1 MKVVKITSLG
11 CPSCIVMTKVCKEFQ
26 DKYDFVLEEYTY
38 DHNVD
43 FIESHF
49 DINHRIPTFIFY
61 QDNEEVGRL
70 VGERKLE
77 EFVKIYEEF
86 NKEDS

>member
-11 CPSCIVMTKVCKEFQ
+11 CPSCIVMTKVFREFQ
-26 DKYDFVLEEYTY
+26 DKCDFVLEEYTY
-38 DHNVD
+38 NHNVD

-49 DINHRIPTFIFY
+49 DINNRVPTFIFY
-61 QDNEEVGRL
+61 EDNEEVGRL
-70 VGERKLE
+70 VGEHKLE
-77 EFVKIYEEF
+77 EFVDIYEKY